1 MRLAL
6 LSDIHGDLAALEQ
19 ALLQLAAWQP
29 HYYLLLG
36 DLLNHGPRNP
46 VPAGYDPM
54 GVAARLN
61 GLRQQIIAVR
71 GNCDSEVDQMLL
83 QFPVLASHNQLLV
96 DGHRFFM
103 THGHCLAEE
112 GLPLT
117 SADLLLTGH
126 THRVHW
132 QKDGQGPMR
141 FNPGSL
147 AMPRDGQPASYGRYE
162 ADCLTLVERDSGA
175 VLAQYSLTD

>member
-6 LSDIHGDLAALEQ
+6 LSDIHGDRVALDQ
-19 ALLQLAAWQP
+19 ALQQLADWQP
-29 HYYLLLG
+29 DYYLLLG

-46 VPAGYDPM
+46 VPAGYDPQ

-61 GLRQQIIAVR
+61 GLRHQIIAVR

-96 DGHRFFM
+96 DDHRFFM
-103 THGHCLAEE
+103 THGHCLPQES
-112 GLPLT
+112 LPLT
-117 SADLLLTGH
+117 PRDLLLTGH
-126 THRVHW
+126 THKAHW
-132 QKDGQGPMR
+132 QQDESGPMR

-147 AMPRDGQPASYGRYE
+147 AMPRDGEPASYGRYE
-162 ADCLTLVERDSGA
+162 AHCLTLVARDSGS
-175 VLAQYSLTD
+175 VLAQYPLPV